1 MNQVAFVT
9 GSQVYGEP
17 GVDSDIDL
25 VIRTSES
32 HAKMLFTM
40 SDFANSEHF
49 GAEAEGN
56 DQVSNTVKG
65 SLSLRFGDLN
75 LIACY
80 TDWAYNVWM
89 QGTQQLWFQ
98 KPVTRNAAIE
108 HFNMLRG
115 LPNPSG
121 RIKWCED
128 DIPF

>member
-1 MNQVAFVT
+1 MSLAFVT
-9 GSQVYGEP
+9 GSQIYGEP
-17 GVDSDIDL
+17 DGDSDIDL
-25 VIRTSES
+25 VIRTSEK
-32 HAKMLFTM
+32 HARMLAEM
-40 SDFANSEHF
+40 SDYPLS
-49 GAEAEGN
+49 G
-56 DQVSNTVKG
+56 DQPDDIASSTPIG

-80 TDWAYNVWM
+80 TDWAYDIWM

-98 KPVTRNAAIE
+98 KPVTRNTAIE

-121 RIKWCED
+121 RVQWNED

>member
-1 MNQVAFVT
+1 VSSTKQFAFVT

-17 GVDSDIDL
+17 DGDSDIDL
-25 VIRTSES
+25 VIRTSEK
-32 HAKMLFTM
+32 HAHMLAAM
-40 SDFANSEHF
+40 SDYPLD
-49 GAEAEGN
+49 G
-56 DQVSNTVKG
+56 DQPDDIASSTPIG
-65 SLSLRFGDLN
+65 SLSVRFGDLN

-80 TDWAYNVWM
+80 TDWAYEIWM

-121 RIKWCED
+121 RVEWNED

>member
-1 MNQVAFVT
+1 MSLAFVT
-9 GSQVYGEP
+9 GSQIYGVP
-17 GVDSDIDL
+17 DGDSDIDL
-25 VIRTSES
+25 VIRTSEK
-32 HAKMLFTM
+32 HAKMLLMM
-40 SDFANSEHF
+40 SDFPEDGNGGKDE
-49 GAEAEGN
+49 EGN
-56 DQVSNTVKG
+56 DQVSNTVTG

-80 TDWAYNVWM
+80 TDWSYNIWM

-121 RIKWCED
+121 RVQWNDD